1 MERYDVVIVGAGIAG
16 GSLATMLA
24 RGGKSVLLLERTE
37 AYKDIVRGEWIAPW
51 GLIDAQKAGLSE
63 VLAGVSTHNLTYHVE
78 YGEGIDPAE
87 AEANPMKLTEM
98 MPGLPGPLAIGHPQ
112 TCQALFDAAVAAGAQ
127 AIRGVGDIKVAGGDA
142 PSVSYTKDG
151 ATHQA
156 AARLV
161 VGADGRNSQVRSQA
175 GIELQQDPPHHFF
188 SGLLVDGAPE
198 WPEDV
203 QSMGTDLDV
212 QYFVF
217 PQGGGR
223 HRLYLS
229 YGLDQKGRLA
239 GEAAAQKFLDSFRL
253 PNVPGSEA
261 IANGTIA
268 GPCHSVPNQSTWTED
283 PAAHPGIL
291 LIGDAAGF
299 NDPIVGQ
306 GLSISLR
313 DARSVGELL
322 LNSETWN
329 QGTFAPYVE
338 ERFERM
344 RRLRFAANL
353 DSVIHAEFGPEAT
366 ARKLRFR
373 EARKTDPTVGMAS
386 GAVMLGPEI
395 MPPFAFTD
403 EAWAK
408 LMAI

>member
-16 GSLATMLA
+16 GALATVLA
-24 RGGKSVLLLERTE
+24 RAGKQVLLLERTE
-37 AYKDIVRGEWIAPW
+37 AYKDVVRGEWIAPW
-51 GLIDAQKAGLSE
+51 GLIDAQKAGLSD
-63 VLAGVSTHNLTYHVE
+63 VLASVSTHNLTYHVE
-78 YGEGIDPAE
+78 YGEGIDPTE
-87 AEANPMKLTEM
+87 AEAQKGKIAEM

-112 TCQALFDAAVAAGAQ
+112 ACQALFDAAVAAGTT
-127 AIRGVGDIKVAGGDA
+127 AIRGVGDIKATGGPS
-142 PSVSYTKDG
+142 PSVSYSKDG
-151 ATHQA
+151 QQHEA

-161 VGADGRNSQVRSQA
+161 VGADGRNSQVRSQS
-175 GIELQQDPPHHFF
+175 GIDLQHDPPHHFF
-188 SGLLVDGAPE
+188 AGLLVDGAAA
-198 WPEDV
+198 WPEDI
-203 QSMGTDLDV
+203 QSMGTDNDL

-229 YGLDQKGRLA
+229 YGLEQKSRFA
-239 GEAAAQKFLDSFRL
+239 GENASQKFLDSFRL
-253 PNVPGSEA
+253 PHVPGSEA
-261 IANGTIA
+261 IADGVIA

-313 DARSVGELL
+313 DARIAGELL
-322 LNSETWN
+322 LNSESWTPE
-329 QGTFAPYVE
+329 TFAPYVE
-338 ERFERM
+338 ERAERM

-353 DSVIHAEFGPEAT
+353 DSIIHAEFGPEAT

-386 GAVMLGPEI
+386 GAVMLGPEV
-395 MPPFAFTD
+395 MPPFAFTE

>member
-1 MERYDVVIVGAGIAG
+1 MERFDAVIVGSGIAG
-16 GSLATMLA
+16 GALATMLA
-24 RGGKSVLLLERTE
+24 RGGKQVLLLERTE

-51 GLIDAQKAGLSE
+51 GQVDAKKAGLSE

-78 YGEGIDPAE
+78 YGEGIDPDQADADRGKIAE
-87 AEANPMKLTEM
+87 L

-112 TCQALFDAAVAAGAQ
+112 ACQALFDAAVAAGAT
-127 AIRGVGDIKVAGGDA
+127 AIRGVSDIQVTGGDS
-142 PSVSYTKDG
+142 PCVTYTKDG
-151 ATHQA
+151 TRHEA

-161 VGADGRNSQVRSQA
+161 IGADGRNSQVRTQA
-175 GIELQQDPPHHFF
+175 GIELHQDKPHHFF
-188 SGLLVDGAPE
+188 SGLLVDGVPE

-229 YGLDQKGRLA
+229 YGLEQKGRLA
-239 GEAAAQKFLDSFRL
+239 GENAAEKFMDAFRL
-253 PNVPGSEA
+253 PNVRWSEA
-261 IANGTIA
+261 MASGRIA
-268 GPCHSVPNQSTWTED
+268 GPCHSVPNQSTWTEN
-283 PAAHPGIL
+283 PAARPGIL

-306 GLSISLR
+306 GLAISLR
-313 DARSVGELL
+313 DARIVGELM
-322 LNSETWN
+322 LNSEDWATA
-329 QGTFAPYVE
+329 TFTPYVE
-338 ERFERM
+338 ERSERM

-373 EARKTDPTVGMAS
+373 EARKTDPVVGIAS
-386 GAVMLGPEI
+386 GAVMLGPEV
-395 MPPFAFTD
+395 MPEFAFTD

>member
-1 MERYDVVIVGAGIAG
+1 MERYDVVVVGAGIAG
-16 GSLATMLA
+16 GALATMLA
-24 RGGKSVLLLERTE
+24 RAGKQVLLLERTE
-37 AYKDIVRGEWIAPW
+37 AYKDVVRGEWIAPW

-63 VLAGVSTHNLTYHVE
+63 VLASVSTHNITYHVE
-78 YGEGIDPAE
+78 YGDGIDPAQAD
-87 AEANPMKLTEM
+87 AERGKIAEL

-112 TCQALFDAAVAAGAQ
+112 LCQALFDAAVAAGAQ
-127 AIRGVGDIKVAGGDA
+127 AIRGVGDIRVMGGDS

-151 ATHQA
+151 QPHQA

-175 GIELQQDPPHHFF
+175 GIELKQDPPHHLFA
-188 SGLLVDGAPE
+188 GLLVDGASE

-203 QSMGTDLDV
+203 QSMGTDNDV

-223 HRLYLS
+223 HRLYIS
-229 YGLDQKGRLA
+229 YSLEQKSRLA
-239 GEAAAQKFLDSFRL
+239 GENAAQKFLDAFRL

-261 IANGTIA
+261 IAAGRIA
-268 GPCHSVPNQSTWTED
+268 GPCHSVPNQSTWAED
-283 PAAHPGIL
+283 PSVHPGIL

-313 DARSVGELL
+313 DARIVGELL
-322 LNSETWN
+322 LNTETWD
-329 QGTFAPYVE
+329 QAAFAPYVE
-338 ERFERM
+338 ERAERM

-373 EARKTDPTVGMAS
+373 EARRTDPTVGMAS
-386 GAVMLGPEI
+386 GAVMLGPEV
-395 MPPFAFTD
+395 MPPFAFTED
-403 EAWAK
+403 AWAK

>member
-16 GSLATMLA
+16 GALATMLA
-24 RGGKSVLLLERTE
+24 RGGKQVLLLERTD

-87 AEANPMKLTEM
+87 ADETKQKVAEM

-127 AIRGVGDIKVAGGDA
+127 AVRGVGDIRVTGGDS
-142 PSVSYTKDG
+142 PSVSYTNDG
-151 ATHQA
+151 QQHDA

-161 VGADGRNSQVRSQA
+161 IGADGRNSQVRSQA
-175 GIELQQDPPHHFF
+175 GIELKQDTPHHFF
-188 SGLLVDGAPE
+188 SGLLVDGAPD

-203 QSMGTDLDV
+203 QSMGTDNDV

-239 GEAAAQKFLDSFRL
+239 GENAAQKFLDSFRL
-253 PNVPGSEA
+253 PHVPGSEA
-261 IANGTIA
+261 IAAGRIA

-283 PAAHPGIL
+283 PSAHPGIL

-313 DARSVGELL
+313 DARIVGELL
-322 LNSETWN
+322 LNNETWN
-329 QGTFAPYVE
+329 QATFAPYVE
-338 ERFERM
+338 ERGERM

-353 DSVIHAEFGPEAT
+353 DSVIHAEFGPDAT

-386 GAVMLGPEI
+386 GAVMLGPEV

-403 EAWAK
+403 EAWAR

>member
-87 AEANPMKLTEM
+87 ARANPQKISEM
-98 MPGLPGPLAIGHPQ
+98 MPRLPGPLAIGHPQ
-112 TCQALFDAAVAAGAQ
+112 TCQALFYAAVAAGAQ
-127 AIRGVGDIKVAGGDA
+127 AIRGVGDIKVTGGDA
-142 PSVSYTKDG
+142 PFVSYTKDG
-151 ATHQA
+151 VTHEA
-156 AARLV
+156 GARLV

-261 IANGTIA
+261 IANATIA

-329 QGTFAPYVE
+329 QVTFAPYVE

-373 EARKTDPTVGMAS
+373 EARKADPTVGMAS

>member
-1 MERYDVVIVGAGIAG
+1 MERFDVVIVGSGIAG
-16 GSLATMLA
+16 GALATMLA
-24 RGGKSVLLLERTE
+24 RGGKQVLLLERTE

-51 GLIDAQKAGLSE
+51 GLIDAKKAGLSD

-78 YGEGIDPAE
+78 YGEGIDPDRAE
-87 AEANPMKLTEM
+87 AERGKIAEL

-112 TCQALFDAAVAAGAQ
+112 ACQALFDAAVAAGAN
-127 AIRGVGDIKVAGGDA
+127 AIRGVSEIQVTGGDA
-142 PSVSYTKDG
+142 PCVAYTKDG
-151 ATHQA
+151 ARHEA

-175 GIELQQDPPHHFF
+175 GIELHQDPPHHFF
-188 SGLLVDGAPE
+188 SGLLVDGVPE

-217 PQGGGR
+217 PQGAGR

-239 GEAAAQKFLDSFRL
+239 GENAPQKFMDAFRL
-253 PNVPGSEA
+253 PNVRGSETMA
-261 IANGTIA
+261 SGRIA
-268 GPCHSVPNQSTWTED
+268 GPCHSVPNQSTWTDD
-283 PAAHPGIL
+283 PSAHPGIL

-322 LNSETWN
+322 LSSEEWG
-329 QGTFAPYVE
+329 QPTFAPYVA
-338 ERFERM
+338 ERRERM

-353 DSVIHAEFGPEAT
+353 DSVIHAEFGQEAT
-366 ARKLRFR
+366 ARKLRFL

-386 GAVMLGPEI
+386 GAVMLGPEV
-395 MPPFAFTD
+395 MPEVAFTD

>member
-1 MERYDVVIVGAGIAG
+1 MERFDVVIVGSGIAG
-16 GSLATMLA
+16 GALATMLA
-24 RGGKSVLLLERTE
+24 RGGKQVLLLERTE

-51 GLIDAQKAGLSE
+51 GLIDAKKAGLSA

-78 YGEGIDPAE
+78 YGEGIDPDRAE
-87 AEANPMKLTEM
+87 AERGKIAEL

-112 TCQALFDAAVAAGAQ
+112 ACQALFDAAVAAGAN
-127 AIRGVGDIKVAGGDA
+127 AIRGVSEIQVTGGDA
-142 PSVSYTKDG
+142 PCVAYTKDG
-151 ATHQA
+151 ARHEA

-175 GIELQQDPPHHFF
+175 GIELHQDPPHHFF
-188 SGLLVDGAPE
+188 SGLLVDGVPE

-217 PQGGGR
+217 PQGAGR

-239 GEAAAQKFLDSFRL
+239 GENAPQKFMDAFRL
-253 PNVPGSEA
+253 PNVRGSETMA
-261 IANGTIA
+261 SGRIA
-268 GPCHSVPNQSTWTED
+268 GPCHSVPNQSTWTDD
-283 PAAHPGIL
+283 PSAHPGIL

-322 LNSETWN
+322 LSSEEWG
-329 QGTFAPYVE
+329 QPTFAPYVA
-338 ERFERM
+338 ERRERM

-353 DSVIHAEFGPEAT
+353 DSVIHAEFGQEAT
-366 ARKLRFR
+366 ARKLRFL

-386 GAVMLGPEI
+386 GAVMLGPEV
-395 MPPFAFTD
+395 MPEVAFTD

>member
-1 MERYDVVIVGAGIAG
+1 MDRYDVVIVGAGIAG
-16 GSLATMLA
+16 GALATMLA
-24 RGGKSVLLLERTE
+24 RGGKQVLLLERTE
-37 AYKDIVRGEWIAPW
+37 AYKDVVRGEWIAPW
-51 GLIDAQKAGLSE
+51 GIIDARKAGLSE

-78 YGEGIDPAE
+78 YGEGIDPDE
-87 AEANPMKLTEM
+87 AEGQKAKIADL

-112 TCQALFDAAVAAGAQ
+112 TCQALFDAAVAGGAT
-127 AIRGVGDIKVAGGDA
+127 AVRGVGDIKVTGGDS
-142 PSVSYTKDG
+142 PCVSYTKDG
-151 ATHQA
+151 QPHEA

-175 GIELQQDPPHHFF
+175 GIQLHQDKPHHFF
-188 SGLLVDGAPE
+188 AGLLVEDANA

-229 YGLDQKGRLA
+229 YGLDQKTRFA
-239 GEAAAQKFLDSFRL
+239 GDDSPRKFLDSFRL
-253 PNVPGSEA
+253 PNVRGSEE
-261 IANGTIA
+261 IANSTIA
-268 GPCHSVPNQSTWTED
+268 GPCHSVPNQSTWTD
-283 PAAHPGIL
+283 NPAAHPGIL

-322 LNSETWN
+322 LNNVTWTPE
-329 QGTFAPYVE
+329 TFAPYVE
-338 ERFERM
+338 ERAERM

-353 DSVIHAEFGPEAT
+353 SSVIHAEFGPEAT

-373 EARKTDPTVGMAS
+373 QARKTDPTVGMAS
-386 GAVMLGPEI
+386 AAGMLGPEV

>member
-1 MERYDVVIVGAGIAG
+1 MERFDVVIVGSGIAG
-16 GSLATMLA
+16 GALATMLA
-24 RGGKSVLLLERTE
+24 RGGKQVLLLERTE

-51 GLIDAQKAGLSE
+51 GLIDAKKAGLSA

-78 YGEGIDPAE
+78 YGEGIDPDRAE
-87 AEANPMKLTEM
+87 AERGKIAEL

-112 TCQALFDAAVAAGAQ
+112 ACQALFDAAVAAGAN
-127 AIRGVGDIKVAGGDA
+127 AIRGVSEIQVTGGDA
-142 PSVSYTKDG
+142 PCVAYTKDG
-151 ATHQA
+151 ARHEA

-175 GIELQQDPPHHFF
+175 GIELHQDPPHHFF
-188 SGLLVDGAPE
+188 SGLLVDGVPE
-198 WPEDV
+198 WPVGV

-217 PQGGGR
+217 PQGAGR

-239 GEAAAQKFLDSFRL
+239 GENAPQKFMDAFRL
-253 PNVPGSEA
+253 PNVRGSETMA
-261 IANGTIA
+261 SGRIA
-268 GPCHSVPNQSTWTED
+268 GPCHSVPNQSTWTDD
-283 PAAHPGIL
+283 PSAHPGIL

-322 LNSETWN
+322 LSSEEWG
-329 QGTFAPYVE
+329 QPTFAPYVA
-338 ERFERM
+338 ERRERM

-353 DSVIHAEFGPEAT
+353 DSVIHAEFGQEAT
-366 ARKLRFR
+366 ARKLRFL

-386 GAVMLGPEI
+386 GAVMLGPEV
-395 MPPFAFTD
+395 MPEVAFTD

>member
-1 MERYDVVIVGAGIAG
+1 MERFDVVIVGAGIAG
-16 GSLATMLA
+16 GALATMLA
-24 RGGKSVLLLERTE
+24 RGGKQVLLLERTE

-78 YGEGIDPAE
+78 YGDGIDPTQADAE
-87 AEANPMKLTEM
+87 RGKIAEL

-112 TCQALFDAAVAAGAQ
+112 LCQALFDAAVAAGAQ
-127 AIRGVGDIKVAGGDA
+127 AVRGVGDIKVTGGDS

-151 ATHQA
+151 QQHEAG
-156 AARLV
+156 ARLV
-161 VGADGRNSQVRSQA
+161 IGADGRNSQVRVQA
-175 GIELQQDPPHHFF
+175 AIELKQDPPHHLFA
-188 SGLLVDGAPE
+188 GLLVDGAPE

-203 QSMGTDLDV
+203 QSMGTDNDV

-229 YGLDQKGRLA
+229 YGLDQKTRLS
-239 GEAAAQKFLDSFRL
+239 GDNAAQKFLDSFRL
-253 PNVPGSEA
+253 PHVPGSDE
-261 IANGTIA
+261 IARATIA

-283 PAAHPGIL
+283 PAAHPGIV

-299 NDPIVGQ
+299 NDPIIGQ

-313 DARSVGELL
+313 DARMVGELL
-322 LNSETWN
+322 LNSDTWN
-329 QGTFAPYVE
+329 QQTFAPYVE
-338 ERFERM
+338 ERAERM
-344 RRLRFAANL
+344 RRLRFVANL

-386 GAVMLGPEI
+386 GAGMLGPEVL
-395 MPPFAFTD
+395 PPFAFTD

>member
-1 MERYDVVIVGAGIAG
+1 MERYDVVVVGAGIAG
-16 GSLATMLA
+16 GALATMLA
-24 RGGKSVLLLERTE
+24 RAGKQVLLLERTE
-37 AYKDIVRGEWIAPW
+37 AYKDVVRGEWIAPW

-63 VLAGVSTHNLTYHVE
+63 VLASVSTHNITYHVE
-78 YGEGIDPAE
+78 YGDGIDPAQAD
-87 AEANPMKLTEM
+87 AERGKIAEL

-112 TCQALFDAAVAAGAQ
+112 LCQALFDAAVAAGAQ
-127 AIRGVGDIKVAGGDA
+127 AIRGVGDIRVMGGDS

-151 ATHQA
+151 QPHQA

-175 GIELQQDPPHHFF
+175 GIELKQDPPHHLFA
-188 SGLLVDGAPE
+188 GLLVDGASE

-203 QSMGTDLDV
+203 QSMGTDNDV

-223 HRLYLS
+223 HRLYIS
-229 YGLDQKGRLA
+229 YSLEQKSRLA
-239 GEAAAQKFLDSFRL
+239 GENAAQKFLDAFRL

-261 IANGTIA
+261 IAAGRIA
-268 GPCHSVPNQSTWTED
+268 GPCHSVPNQSTWAED
-283 PAAHPGIL
+283 PSVHPGIL

-306 GLSISLR
+306 GLSISFR
-313 DARSVGELL
+313 DARIVGELL
-322 LNSETWN
+322 LNTETWD
-329 QGTFAPYVE
+329 QAAFAPYVE
-338 ERFERM
+338 ERAERM

-386 GAVMLGPEI
+386 GAVMLGPEV
-395 MPPFAFTD
+395 MPPFAFTED
-403 EAWAK
+403 AWAK